1 MDAPVG
7 RRRGSIAGVA
17 LIPEAIVDKEVKRVE
32 NESAKPR
39 RGRRVRARRRR
50 SVTMVM
56 YEGGQSTSDSEE
68 DVARDAV
75 IATIGT
81 DLAAEV
87 RVSTRAGYLPRSH
100 CKSIIL
106 TQRIALQDY
115 LLRLG
120 TTNAYNRPCWYI
132 ASQHVR
138 VRCE

>member
-1 MDAPVG
+1 
-7 RRRGSIAGVA
+7 
-17 LIPEAIVDKEVKRVE
+17 
-32 NESAKPR
+32 
-39 RGRRVRARRRR
+39 
-50 SVTMVM
+50 MVM

-87 RVSTRAGYLPRSH
+87 RVSTIAGYLPRSH

-120 TTNAYNRPCWYI
+120 TTNAHNRPCWYI